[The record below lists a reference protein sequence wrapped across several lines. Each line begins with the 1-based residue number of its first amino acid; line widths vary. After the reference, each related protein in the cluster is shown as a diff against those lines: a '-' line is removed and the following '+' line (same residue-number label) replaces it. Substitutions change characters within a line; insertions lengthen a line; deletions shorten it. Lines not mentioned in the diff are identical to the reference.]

1 MNPVAAILEKAVKPL
16 AMKALLARERLE
28 SGVVF
33 NPLSAQL
40 RADPYP
46 IYDELRSKDPVHRM
60 RLIDGWV
67 LTNYDDIDM
76 VLRDHR
82 RFGNEG
88 RDFGYI
94 PYISMLD
101 LDPPAHTRIRSLVSQ
116 GFTPRSV
123 AALEPRIRQRVGELL
138 DALEGRNRIDLIQDF
153 AFPLPVIVIAEL
165 LGVPPEDREQFNEW
179 SNIVSLTVDPL
190 LNETQIAQV
199 RQAIEELFDYFDGVA
214 AARRENPQDDL
225 VSVLANA
232 EESDPAHPELA
243 EGLSREDLLINLV
256 LFLAAGNETTRNL
269 IGNGMLALL
278 RHPEQLQRLRD
289 SISRHSPEGGNLAG
303 ERPDLLDT
311 AIDEF
316 LRYDSPVQLDSRIVR
331 EPLEIGGK
339 KIKPGQRVLCSL
351 GAANRDPAAFP
362 DPDVLDIGR
371 GAGNHLAFG
380 RGIHYCLG
388 APLARLEGRIALE
401 ALLSRY
407 QSLSLASAHGEP
419 VEPRYRNQ
427 VTLRGLE
434 ALWLDVK

>member
-1 MNPVAAILEKAVKPL
+1 MNPVAAIVERAVKPL
-16 AMKALLARERLE
+16 AMMSLLAWERLE
-28 SGVVF
+28 SGVTF
-33 NPLSAQL
+33 NPLSPQL
-40 RADPYP
+40 RANPYP
-46 IYDELRSKDPVHRM
+46 LYDELRRKDPVHRM

-67 LTNYDDIDM
+67 LTNYEDVDM

-101 LDPPAHTRIRSLVSQ
+101 LDPPAHTRIRGLVSR

-123 AALEPRIRQRVGELL
+123 SALEPRVRQRVDELL
-138 DALEGRNRIDLIQDF
+138 DALEGRDRIDLIQDF

-179 SNIVSLTVDPL
+179 SNIAALTVDPL
-190 LNETQIAQV
+190 LNETQVRRV
-199 RQAIEELFDYFDGVA
+199 RQAIEELFEYFDGVA
-214 AARRENPQDDL
+214 AARRKDPQDDL

-232 EESDPAHPELA
+232 EEDGER
-243 EGLSREDLLINLV
+243 LSREDLLINLV

-269 IGNGMLALL
+269 IGNGTLALL

-289 SISRHSPEGGNLAG
+289 APG
-303 ERPDLLDT
+303 LLDT
-311 AIDEF
+311 AIDEL
-316 LRYDSPVQLDSRIVR
+316 LRYDSPVQVDGRIVR
-331 EPLEIGGK
+331 ESLEIGGK
-339 KIKPGQRVLCSL
+339 KIRPGQRVLCIL

-362 DPDVLDIGR
+362 DPDTLDIGR
-371 GAGNHLAFG
+371 EAGNHLAFG

-388 APLARLEGRIALE
+388 APLARLEGRIAFE

-407 QSLSLASAHGEP
+407 QSLALAE
-419 VEPRYRNQ
+419 EPRYRDQ

-434 ALWLDVK
+434 ALWLDVE

>member
-1 MNPVAAILEKAVKPL
+1 MNPVAAIVERAVKPL
-16 AMKALLARERLE
+16 AMKSLLAWERLE
-28 SGVVF
+28 SGVAF
-33 NPLSAQL
+33 NPLSPQL
-40 RADPYP
+40 RAHPYP
-46 IYDELRSKDPVHRM
+46 LYDELRRKDPVHRM

-67 LTNYDDIDM
+67 LTNYEDVDM

-101 LDPPAHTRIRSLVSQ
+101 LDPPAHTRIRGLVSR

-123 AALEPRIRQRVGELL
+123 SALEPRVRQRVDELL
-138 DALEGRNRIDLIQDF
+138 DALEGRDRIDLIQDF

-179 SNIVSLTVDPL
+179 SNIVALTVDPL
-190 LNETQIAQV
+190 LNETQV
-199 RQAIEELFDYFDGVA
+199 RRVRLAIEELFDYFDGVA
-214 AARRENPQDDL
+214 AARRKDPQDDL

-232 EESDPAHPELA
+232 EEDGER
-243 EGLSREDLLINLV
+243 LSREDLLINLV

-269 IGNGMLALL
+269 IGNGTLALL

-289 SISRHSPEGGNLAG
+289 APG
-303 ERPDLLDT
+303 LLDT
-311 AIDEF
+311 AIDEL
-316 LRYDSPVQLDSRIVR
+316 LRYDSPVQVDGRIVR
-331 EPLEIGGK
+331 ESLEIGGK
-339 KIKPGQRVLCSL
+339 KIKPGQRVLCIL

-362 DPDVLDIGR
+362 DPDTLDIGR
-371 GAGNHLAFG
+371 EAGNHLAFG

-388 APLARLEGRIALE
+388 ARLARLEGRIAFE

-407 QSLSLASAHGEP
+407 QSLALAE
-419 VEPRYRNQ
+419 EPRYRDQ

>member
-1 MNPVAAILEKAVKPL
+1 MNPVAAIVERAVKPL
-16 AMKALLARERLE
+16 AMKSLLAWERLE
-28 SGVVF
+28 SGVTF
-33 NPLSAQL
+33 NPLSPQL
-40 RADPYP
+40 RAHPYP
-46 IYDELRSKDPVHRM
+46 LYDELRRKDPVHRM

-67 LTNYDDIDM
+67 LTNYEDVDM

-101 LDPPAHTRIRSLVSQ
+101 LDPPAHTRIRGLVSR

-123 AALEPRIRQRVGELL
+123 ATLEPRIRQRVDELL
-138 DALEGRNRIDLIQDF
+138 DALEGRDRIDLIQDF

-179 SNIVSLTVDPL
+179 SNIAALTVDPL
-190 LNETQIAQV
+190 LNETQVRRV
-199 RQAIEELFDYFDGVA
+199 RQAIEELFEYFDGVA
-214 AARRENPQDDL
+214 AARRKDPQDDL

-232 EESDPAHPELA
+232 EEDGER
-243 EGLSREDLLINLV
+243 LSREDLLINLV

-269 IGNGMLALL
+269 IGNGTLALL
-278 RHPEQLQRLRD
+278 RHPEKLQRLRD
-289 SISRHSPEGGNLAG
+289 APG
-303 ERPDLLDT
+303 LLDT
-311 AIDEF
+311 AIDEL
-316 LRYDSPVQLDSRIVR
+316 LRYDSPVQVDGRIVR
-331 EPLEIGGK
+331 ESLEIGGK
-339 KIKPGQRVLCSL
+339 KIRPGQRVLCIL

-362 DPDVLDIGR
+362 NPDTLDIER
-371 GAGNHLAFG
+371 EAGNHLAFG

-388 APLARLEGRIALE
+388 APLARLEGRIAFE

-407 QSLSLASAHGEP
+407 QSLALAE
-419 VEPRYRNQ
+419 EPRYRDQ

-434 ALWLDVK
+434 ALWLDVG

>member
-1 MNPVAAILEKAVKPL
+1 MNAVAQILEKAVKPL
-16 AMKALLARERLE
+16 AMKSLLAWERLE
-28 SGVVF
+28 SGVAY

-40 RADPYP
+40 RAHPYP
-46 IYDELRSKDPVHRM
+46 LYEELRRKDPVHRM
-60 RLIDGWV
+60 RLIDSWV
-67 LTNYDDIDM
+67 LTNYEDIDL

-101 LDPPAHTRIRSLVSQ
+101 LDPPVHTRIRSLASQ

-123 AALEPRIRQRVGELL
+123 AALEPQIRRRVDELL
-138 DALEGRNRIDLIQDF
+138 DALEGRDRIDLIREF
-153 AFPLPVIVIAEL
+153 AFPLPVMVIAEL
-165 LGVPPEDREQFNEW
+165 LGVPPGDREQFNEW
-179 SNIVSLTVDPL
+179 SNVVALTVDPL
-190 LNETQIAQV
+190 LNEAQVRQV

-214 AARRENPQDDL
+214 AARRKNPQDDL

-232 EESDPAHPELA
+232 EEDGER
-243 EGLSREDLLINLV
+243 LSREDLLINLV
-256 LFLAAGNETTRNL
+256 LFLTAGNETTRNL

-289 SISRHSPEGGNLAG
+289 NPG
-303 ERPDLLDT
+303 LLET
-311 AIDEF
+311 ATDEL
-316 LRYDSPVQLDSRIVR
+316 LRYDSPVQLDSRIAR

-339 KIKPGQRVLCSL
+339 KIKPGQRVLCIL

-362 DPDVLDIGR
+362 DPDTLDIGR
-371 GAGNHLAFG
+371 AAGNHLAFG

-388 APLARLEGRIALE
+388 APLARMEGRIAFE
-401 ALLSRY
+401 AMLSRY
-407 QSLSLASAHGEP
+407 RSLSLAE
-419 VEPRYRNQ
+419 EPRYRNQ

-434 ALWLDVK
+434 TLWLQVKQA